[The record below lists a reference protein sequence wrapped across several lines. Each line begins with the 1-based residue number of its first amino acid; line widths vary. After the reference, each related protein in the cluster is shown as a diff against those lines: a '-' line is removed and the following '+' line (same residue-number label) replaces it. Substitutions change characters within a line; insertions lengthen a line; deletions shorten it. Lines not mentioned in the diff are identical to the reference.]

1 MQETKVAKL
10 DPRTSPDEKLD
21 VEICLNDLKKS
32 FLQIGQ

>member
-21 VEICLNDLKKS
+21 VEICLSNCDNDKIS
-32 FLQIGQ
+32 